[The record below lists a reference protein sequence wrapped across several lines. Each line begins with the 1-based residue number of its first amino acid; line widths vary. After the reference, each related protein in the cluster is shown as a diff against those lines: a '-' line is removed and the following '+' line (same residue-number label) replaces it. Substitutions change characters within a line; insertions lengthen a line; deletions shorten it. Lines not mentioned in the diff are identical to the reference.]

1 MTAWVG
7 SEVGQTWHT
16 LTSSPRLPGV
26 QKRLARRLDPAFV
39 APPGPPRDKPG
50 FEPTGLM
57 PYPEKNANT
66 FHWDGCTC
74 LRVAARRRAHPARRY
89 FFHQGRLR
97 FVTITAGPSPCRQLG
112 TGVASTPA
120 LRRPGLSQ
128 GAAAGADSRG
138 PNGCKSKGGCHVSFH
153 VNPTDGVHRCR
164 RQPDREHPFPGL
176 HRASAGSDRAAE
188 AAARGTAVRDA
199 GRR

>member
-57 PYPEKNANT
+57 PYPEKTRTHSTGTAAPASESRRGGERIPPADI
-66 FHWDGCTC
+66 FFIRAGC
-74 LRVAARRRAHPARRY
+74 VSS
-89 FFHQGRLR
+89 
-97 FVTITAGPSPCRQLG
+97 PSPL
-112 TGVASTPA
+112 
-120 LRRPGLSQ
+120 
-128 GAAAGADSRG
+128 
-138 PNGCKSKGGCHVSFH
+138 
-153 VNPTDGVHRCR
+153 VHPRVGSSVQAWLQ
-164 RQPDREHPFPGL
+164 RQPFGVPVSRKAQL
-176 HRASAGSDRAAE
+176 
-188 AAARGTAVRDA
+188 
-199 GRR
+199 